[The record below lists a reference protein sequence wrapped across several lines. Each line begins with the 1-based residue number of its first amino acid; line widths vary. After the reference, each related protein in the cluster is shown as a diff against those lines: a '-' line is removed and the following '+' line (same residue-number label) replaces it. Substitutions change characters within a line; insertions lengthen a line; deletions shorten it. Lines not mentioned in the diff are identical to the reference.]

1 MKGDDKI
8 YGKQVHERIRLL
20 IDSRIVW
27 TIPTQDNEKIIL
39 SQLQKTLKTNF
50 DLLKTAF
57 QKLDKKNEGFVHIH
71 DMKPI
76 FMFVEIEASPMA
88 IS

>member
-8 YGKQVHERIRLL
+8 YGKQIHERIKSL
-20 IDSRIVW
+20 IDSRIIW
-27 TIPTQDNEKIIL
+27 TIPTQVNEKIIL
-39 SQLQKTLKTNF
+39 SQLQKTVKTNF

-57 QKLDKKNEGFVHIH
+57 QKLDKKKEGFVHID

-76 FMFVEIEASPMA
+76 FMFVELEASPMA

>member
-8 YGKQVHERIRLL
+8 YGKQVQKRIRLL

-57 QKLDKKNEGFVHIH
+57 QKLDKKNEGFVHIY